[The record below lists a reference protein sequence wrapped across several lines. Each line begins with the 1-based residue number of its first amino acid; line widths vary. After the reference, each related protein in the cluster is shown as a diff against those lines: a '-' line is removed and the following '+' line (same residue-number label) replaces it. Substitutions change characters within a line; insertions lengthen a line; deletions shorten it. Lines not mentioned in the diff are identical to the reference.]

1 MPFRATLLTLTLLA
15 AASVNANDWQRQGVV
30 EGNLPASWQQ
40 LKAQMTYPDSW
51 LSGKY
56 RHFDQWRAR
65 PHAASAIPANADI
78 SKPVHP
84 TNADERRS
92 GHLSRRETGI

>member
-15 AASVNANDWQRQGVV
+15 TASVNANDWQRQGVV
-30 EGNLPASWQQ
+30 EGNLPASAAVESADDVSGLVALW
-40 LKAQMTYPDSW
+40 K
-51 LSGKY
+51 LSSF
-56 RHFDQWRAR
+56 RSMARAR